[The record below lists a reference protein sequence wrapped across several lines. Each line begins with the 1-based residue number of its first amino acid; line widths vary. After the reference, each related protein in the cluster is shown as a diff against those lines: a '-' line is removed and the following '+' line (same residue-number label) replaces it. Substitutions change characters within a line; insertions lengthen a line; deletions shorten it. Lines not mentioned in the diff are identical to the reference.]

1 MKYFKMTKKNF
12 EQTYD
17 KYFQDYI
24 KYEKERQALLRIMR
38 CDGIGDKLDEKSKGI
53 ICSRIAELSKILDD
67 LNEALGDMEVMKK
80 VIV

>member
-24 KYEKERQALLRIMR
+24 KYERERQALLRIMR
-38 CDGIGDKLDEKSKGI
+38 RDGIGYKLDEKSKGI
-53 ICSRIAELSKILDD
+53 IYSRIAELSKILDD
-67 LNEALGDMEVMKK
+67 LNEELGDMEVMKK